1 MPLNSMWV
9 WYWRAS
15 RVWPAERRITADG
28 QRGDMAGHASASG
41 ADDHSTLLS
50 ELDSHDLAFTMG
62 VGEASGADPYAFDP
76 EADPDGTF
84 PQSVASGGPTPSGV
98 ILWTR
103 VAPDAFD
110 PDVPLAVQV
119 ATDDAFEAVVFD
131 GVVTDSEAVRAHDY
145 TVKVDLDGELAA
157 DASYHYRF
165 VYDGVASR
173 VGRCRTLPAPDASP
187 DSLRVA
193 VLACQNYLNG
203 YYPALHHVAEEDLDF
218 LVHVGDFVY
227 ESDDGHFK
235 GLGSHEYPDRKLSF
249 PSGHDRVCDL
259 DDYRYL
265 YREYRRDR
273 FLQEA
278 LESHTLI
285 AGWDDHEIVN
295 DVYWDRR
302 TDAPAGD
309 HPRSDDPTFM
319 TELVADAM
327 HAWWEFMPARV
338 VYDPEGGSLQERFQ
352 LWRQF
357 EFGDLVTLTMT
368 DERLFRDPPR
378 EAIPTPDNVGPQY
391 EPPGRTMLGAEQRDW
406 LIETVTESDSRWTV
420 WADEVLTVP
429 FRLGSGPLA
438 VYPVQGGWDGYT
450 RERQR
455 ITEAIGAADVRN
467 FVTLTGDMHCY
478 VAAYQQT
485 SYPGRVSGGEGVAQG
500 ERIGVEFMTPAVTS
514 LNVAEAL
521 HLTRGWRRRLTEPL
535 LTRLITAM
543 NPHIDFFDSHHWGYS
558 VVEFTRE
565 DCTYVGYAVDK
576 TENTPDASRDV
587 VVAYRVPDGDVRL
600 DDVTGEYRSS
610 GR

>member
-1 MPLNSMWV
+1 
-9 WYWRAS
+9 
-15 RVWPAERRITADG
+15 
-28 QRGDMAGHASASG
+28 
-41 ADDHSTLLS
+41 
-50 ELDSHDLAFTMG
+50 
-62 VGEASGADPYAFDP
+62 VGEAGDADAFAFDSDADPG
-76 EADPDGTF
+76 GTF
-84 PQSVASGGPTPSGV
+84 PQSVASGGPTPTGV

-103 VAPDAFD
+103 VAPAVYD
-110 PDVPLAVQV
+110 PARRLAVQV
-119 ATDDAFEAVVFD
+119 AADDAFDDVVFE
-131 GVVTDSEAVRAHDY
+131 GVVTDGESVRAHDY
-145 TVKVDLDGELAA
+145 TVKVDLDGRLEP
-157 DASYHYRF
+157 DTRYHYRF

-187 DSLRVA
+187 ESVRLA

-203 YYPALHHVAEEDLDF
+203 YYPAFHYVAQEDVDF

-227 ESDDGHFK
+227 ESDDGSFR
-235 GLGSHEYPDRKLSF
+235 GLGSYDYPGRELSL
-249 PSGHDRVCDL
+249 PSGNDRVHTL
-259 DDYRYL
+259 EDYRYL
-265 YREYRRDR
+265 YRTYRRDR

-278 LESHTLI
+278 LEEHTLV
-285 AGWDDHEIVN
+285 AGWDDHELVN
-295 DVYWDRR
+295 DVYWDRE

-309 HPRSDDPTFM
+309 HPRTDDPEFM

-338 VYDPEGGSLQERFQ
+338 DYDPTGGSLQERFR
-352 LWRQF
+352 LWRSF
-357 EFGDLVTLTMT
+357 EFGDLLTLAMT

-391 EPPGRTMLGAEQRDW
+391 EPPGRTMLGETQREW
-406 LIETVTESDSRWTV
+406 LVETITGSETTWTV

-429 FRLGSGPLA
+429 FRLGSGPLS

-455 ITEAIGAADVRN
+455 ITEAVGAADVEN

-500 ERIGVEFMTPAVTS
+500 DRIGVEFMTPAVTS
-514 LNVAEAL
+514 LNAAEAL
-521 HLTRGWRRRLTEPL
+521 FLTGGWRNRLTEPL
-535 LTRLITAM
+535 LSWLVAAM
-543 NPHIDFFDSHHWGYS
+543 NPHIEFFDSHNWGYS

-576 TENTPDASRDV
+576 TDNSPAADRDV
-587 VVAYRVPDGDVRL
+587 VAAYRVPEGVVTL
-600 DDVTGEYRSS
+600 EDVTDRYRRSLDL
-610 GR
+610 